1 MNYYKLSM
9 ESDGEFDGKL
19 IRNTPVIVIDFS
31 DDRISRSKKRKSRK
45 NALEKSKS
53 VQNVSSEKSTF
64 IFNHKA
70 VLSIDL

>member
-1 MNYYKLSM
+1 M

-31 DDRISRSKKRKSRK
+31 DDRISRPKKRKSRK
-45 NALEKSKS
+45 NALEQSRS
-53 VQNVSSEKSTF
+53 VQNVSSEKSTY

>member
-31 DDRISRSKKRKSRK
+31 DDRISRPKKRKSRK
-45 NALEKSKS
+45 NALEQSRS
-53 VQNVSSEKSTF
+53 VQNVSSEKSTY